1 MVHNYYYILLHAHLH
16 PPTHTHT
23 HPHTHSS
30 WQSYWADYKPH
41 LFLHHYSLLDP
52 CPHQLTKRDHHRLY
66 HPIATSMSR
75 NHSYSADGDT
85 LELELMGLRG
95 YTVYNFSEAAETT
108 GGRGQPL
115 VVTSR
120 TPQGGGYLGSNIKWC
135 TCICMLCVCSPKNNG
150 YFLAGV
156 KFSIYYSVAVTY
168 M

>member
-1 MVHNYYYILLHAHLH
+1 M
-16 PPTHTHT
+16 HT
-23 HPHTHSS
+23 HPHTHTPPHTAPGSPTELTINHTSS
-30 WQSYWADYKPH
+30 STT
-41 LFLHHYSLLDP
+41 LLRWTP
-52 CPHQLTKRDHHRLY
+52 VPTNLQNGIITGYIIL
-66 HPIATSMSR
+66 ATSMSR

-135 TCICMLCVCSPKNNG
+135 TCMHVVCMQLE
-150 YFLAGV
+150 
-156 KFSIYYSVAVTY
+156 
-168 M
+168 